1 MHVFNHEEKLRKYD
15 NIVDIINDFY
25 DERMKLYTK
34 RKEALIRCLTKELL
48 LITNKAKFINENVN
62 GTIVLIRKKKAEIVS
77 VLKEKE
83 YSVIDG
89 DESYNYLIKMPMDS
103 MIEENVEK
111 LNKEHGEKAAELEK
125 VKKTTEAKMWMSDI
139 EKLEVEY
146 TKYIERRYSNPQKK
160 GTKKRKSK
168 KLKLVSK

>member
-1 MHVFNHEEKLRKYD
+1 
-15 NIVDIINDFY
+15 
-25 DERMKLYTK
+25 
-34 RKEALIRCLTKELL
+34 
-48 LITNKAKFINENVN
+48 
-62 GTIVLIRKKKAEIVS
+62 
-77 VLKEKE
+77 
-83 YSVIDG
+83 
-89 DESYNYLIKMPMDS
+89 MDS